1 MKPTNLPCPTEEW
14 NAYSDGELEPER
26 NQWLANH
33 LAHCETCQETCR
45 LVMLENEQLK
55 SQIQST
61 FPEEVPPVD
70 LEAFYATFHSS
81 QRSKQVEQEQEA
93 GGRGFPWLWG
103 QWVGAGLVMA
113 VILVLLVPSSRDWLF
128 GRLGERSRSSISLVP
143 KASDGLDAHL
153 LWMSPGQTKAKRAR
167 YKQVLLP
174 RDLVQF
180 VYEVPGPRYVMIA
193 GINQQGEVFL
203 LYHVQEKSV
212 KVSRL
217 QGSLPQGESFRMDNY
232 VGLERYFL
240 VASTKPFAWSS
251 LKQALLR
258 TWSKQGKSLSRFRT
272 LAGPWQVM
280 SFLIE
285 KKAKRASP

>member
-14 NAYSDGELEPER
+14 NAFSDDELEPER
-26 NQWLANH
+26 SQWLASH
-33 LAHCETCQETCR
+33 LEHCETCQETYR

-61 FPEEVPPVD
+61 FPEEVPPIN
-70 LEAFYATFHSS
+70 LESFYATFHSS
-81 QRSKQVEQEQEA
+81 QRSKQVEQVQVSV
-93 GGRGFPWLWG
+93 RGFPWFWAS
-103 QWVGAGLVMA
+103 WVGAGLALA
-113 VILVLLVPSSRDWLF
+113 VILVLLVPSSRDWLLN
-128 GRLGERSRSSISLVP
+128 GLGERSMSSTSLVP
-143 KASDGLDAHL
+143 KASDSLEAHL

-193 GINQQGEVFL
+193 GINQRGEVFL

-258 TWSKQGKSLSRFRT
+258 SWAKQGKSLSRFRT

-285 KKAKRASP
+285 KKTKRASP